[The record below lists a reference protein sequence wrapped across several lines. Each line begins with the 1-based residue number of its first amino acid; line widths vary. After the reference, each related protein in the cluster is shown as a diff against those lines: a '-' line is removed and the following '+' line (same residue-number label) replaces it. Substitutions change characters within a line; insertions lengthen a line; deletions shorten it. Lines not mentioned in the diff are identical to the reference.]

1 MKYREEIKFFL
12 YLFAIAIVGLLAA
25 SISGCKKSEN
35 NPIVPITID
44 GEWKGYE
51 QVLTFT
57 SEDSVSVTN
66 DSTIWNIMDDGW
78 YNMYYIENGD
88 TSTSDSKR
96 YEVRG
101 DTLFLSFTPYV
112 IDYLSHKRLTVTK
125 YRDGNSYK
133 FKFNR
138 I

>member
-51 QVLTFT
+51 
-57 SEDSVSVTN
+57 
-66 DSTIWNIMDDGW
+66 
-78 YNMYYIENGD
+78 
-88 TSTSDSKR
+88 
-96 YEVRG
+96 
-101 DTLFLSFTPYV
+101 
-112 IDYLSHKRLTVTK
+112 
-125 YRDGNSYK
+125 
-133 FKFNR
+133 
-138 I
+138 